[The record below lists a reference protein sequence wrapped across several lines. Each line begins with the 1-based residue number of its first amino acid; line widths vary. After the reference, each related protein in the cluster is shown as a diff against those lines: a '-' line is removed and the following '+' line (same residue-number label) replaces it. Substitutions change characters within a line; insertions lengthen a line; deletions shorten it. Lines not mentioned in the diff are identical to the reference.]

1 MKRLVFAL
9 ASVVALSIS
18 YPIAIAQGLPDMPQS
33 NTTEKTEEEKHIE
46 RTSRVMARIGNN
58 LRREPRIITAGPL
71 AVSMQDLLDHKA
83 FLSQSGTGLMRLM
96 PRELVDNPDSAV
108 AKEIKIRGTGASY
121 SFFYV
126 AHEYG
131 YGSDIELDRD
141 QLQTGF
147 AGYDFGFIT
156 ELGAVSLDSLTLAD
170 GRVTYLA
177 QYTAPDNEQD
187 ARKEQL
193 RSYQPFVLS
202 GQEYR
207 RTLPLKVGS
216 TYLLRSINY
225 RYTDTLTAFIVTR
238 KEEDGSAIIAWKR
251 LKVFNTPKLLTQ

>member
-1 MKRLVFAL
+1 
-9 ASVVALSIS
+9 
-18 YPIAIAQGLPDMPQS
+18 
-33 NTTEKTEEEKHIE
+33 
-46 RTSRVMARIGNN
+46 
-58 LRREPRIITAGPL
+58 
-71 AVSMQDLLDHKA
+71 
-83 FLSQSGTGLMRLM
+83 MRLL
-96 PRELVDNPDSAV
+96 PREVVDQPNSPV
-108 AKEIKIRGTGASY
+108 AAELNIRGNGAYY

-131 YGSDIELDRD
+131 YGSDIELDRE

-177 QYTAPDNEQD
+177 QYTAPDNERD

-216 TYLLRSINY
+216 TYLVRSINY
-225 RYTDTLTAFIVTR
+225 RYTDTLTAFTVTR
-238 KEEDGSAIIAWKR
+238 KDQDGSVIIAWKR
-251 LKVFNTPKLLTQ
+251 LKVFQTPKLLTQ